1 MKIALDD
8 LLDNVYYHTYTGGM
22 EMYATGGF
30 LKKLYK
36 HPRIVEVC
44 GDVDSIEVVEYA
56 SVSVEDRLQEIKAM
70 VKGDEL

>member
-8 LLDNVYYHTYTGGM
+8 LVDNVYYHTHTGGM

-30 LKKLYK
+30 LKKIYK

-44 GDVDSIEVVEYA
+44 GDVDSIEVKEYA
-56 SVSVEDRLQEIKAM
+56 KEKE
-70 VKGDEL
+70 E